1 MFDATPALRSAAQ
14 AAPAH
19 PPAAALAR
27 SRVDLVI
34 AGARGQVGTALRAQL
49 ARRQAWLREHE
60 GLDLRVVAA
69 FDRRLLALDL
79 DGLGDVLED
88 AGLAREAGDGERL
101 LDALCKPRR
110 GPCVLVDCTASEE
123 IADWY
128 PRLLG
133 AGVGVV
139 AANKRA
145 NARDFAHYRQLQAL
159 ARFGAA
165 PYRYETTVGAAI
177 PVLGPLRD
185 LRLRGE
191 RIESLRGVLSG
202 SLSHVLH
209 RLHEGLAFSA
219 AVAEARALGLTEPD
233 PFEDLAARDLSR
245 KLLVL
250 AREAGFA
257 LEATALRIEPLC
269 DAPQD
274 GESPEAALAAAD
286 ADWHARV
293 AGAKSRGERLVVLAE
308 ADAAGGRIGVRS
320 LPQDSPFARLAP
332 GENRIEVRTEWQS
345 RAPLALGGPGA
356 GAEITA
362 AGLVSDILQAAREL
376 APRRPSV
383 RQ

>member
-1 MFDATPALRSAAQ
+1 MLDPTPAVRPFVHALSPPG
-14 AAPAH
+14 AAPS
-19 PPAAALAR
+19 AR
-27 SRVDLVI
+27 IDLVI
-34 AGARGQVGTALRAQL
+34 AGARGQVGRALGAQL
-49 ARRQAWLREHE
+49 ARRQAWLLAHE
-60 GLDLRVVAA
+60 GLDLRTIAA
-69 FDRRLLALDL
+69 FDRRALAIDLGGLDPQS
-79 DGLGDVLED
+79 LERGG
-88 AGLAREAGDGERL
+88 AARAPGDGERL
-101 LDALCKPRR
+101 LEALCRPQR
-110 GPCVLVDCTASEE
+110 GACVFVDCTASDE

-145 NARDFAHYRQLQAL
+145 NARSLAQYRQLQRL
-159 ARFGAA
+159 ARLGAA

-177 PVLGPLRD
+177 PVLGPIRD

-191 RIESLRGVLSG
+191 RIESLQGVLSG

-219 AVAEARALGLTEPD
+219 AVAEARQLGLTEPD

-257 LEATALRIEPLC
+257 LEAADLAIEPLC
-269 DAPQD
+269 APPREGQSVED
-274 GESPEAALAAAD
+274 ALAAAD
-286 ADWHARV
+286 ADWQARV
-293 AGAKSRGERLVVLAE
+293 AAAQHRDECLVVLAE
-308 ADAAGGRIGVRS
+308 ADATGGRIGLRS
-320 LPQDSPFARLAP
+320 LPRDSAFARLAP
-332 GENRIEVRTEWQS
+332 GENLVQVRSEWQS

-356 GAEITA
+356 GAQVTA

-376 APRRPSV
+376 APRRAAPL